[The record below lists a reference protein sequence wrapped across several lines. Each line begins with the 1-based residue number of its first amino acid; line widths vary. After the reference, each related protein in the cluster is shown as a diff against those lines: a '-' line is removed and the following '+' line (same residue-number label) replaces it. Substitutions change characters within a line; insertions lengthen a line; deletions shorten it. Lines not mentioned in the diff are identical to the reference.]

1 MTRLKILP
9 TLFSVALLA
18 GAVLL
23 PAKADTWDKKTV
35 ITFNAPVEIPGKVL
49 LPGTYVF
56 KLLDSAGN
64 RNIVQIFNKDET
76 QLIGT
81 VLAIPDY
88 RMKPADKPLITFE
101 ERASGAPP
109 AIKAWYYPGDNYGAR
124 FVYPHNRAVELAKR
138 TNDSVPSMSNDMAK
152 HMTTQATSKSDD
164 SIQAMEHTNV
174 TAVKPSG
181 EEVELELIILPAPDN
196 SGSADHKQ
204 H

>member
-9 TLFSVALLA
+9 TVLSMALLA

-35 ITFNAPVEIPGKVL
+35 FTFNAPVEIPGKVL

-88 RMKPADKPLITFE
+88 RMNPADKPVITFD
-101 ERASGAPP
+101 ERSSGAPH
-109 AIKAWYYPGDNYGAR
+109 A
-124 FVYPHNRAVELAKR
+124 
-138 TNDSVPSMSNDMAK
+138 
-152 HMTTQATSKSDD
+152 
-164 SIQAMEHTNV
+164 
-174 TAVKPSG
+174 
-181 EEVELELIILPAPDN
+181 
-196 SGSADHKQ
+196 
-204 H
+204 